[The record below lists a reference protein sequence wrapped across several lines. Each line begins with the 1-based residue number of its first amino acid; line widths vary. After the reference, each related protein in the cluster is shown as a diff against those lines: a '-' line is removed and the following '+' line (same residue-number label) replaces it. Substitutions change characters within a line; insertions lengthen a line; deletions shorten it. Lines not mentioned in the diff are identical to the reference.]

1 MKRHVILLGP
11 PGSGKGTVAHQ
22 LEHEF
27 HLEHISTGDWFRREI
42 AQDTELGRSVNAY
55 LARGELV
62 PDEVVLTLI
71 DHFMTEDLIAQG
83 YIFDGFPRT
92 TRQAEALDERCELK
106 HAPIDAVLYLSC
118 PDDVIIE
125 RITGRRVCPQC
136 RRVYHLKNFPP
147 LIPHTCDECTSRLVH
162 RADDTEKVIRKRLQQ
177 YREATAPLVDY
188 YSASHRLITVNS
200 GPGADVFHVAAASLE

>member
-22 LEHEF
+22 LEDHF

-42 AQDTELGRSVNAY
+42 ALNTELGRTVNSY
-55 LARGELV
+55 ISRGELV
-62 PDEVVLTLI
+62 PDDVVLNLI
-71 DHFMTEDLIAQG
+71 DHFLTEDLIAHG

-92 TRQAEALDERCELK
+92 EKQAEALDARCELK
-106 HAPIDAVLYLSC
+106 HAPIDAVLYLTC

-125 RITGRRVCPQC
+125 RITGRRVCPGC
-136 RRVYHLKNFPP
+136 RRVYHIKNVPP
-147 LIPHTCDECTSRLVH
+147 RIPHLCDECTSPLVH
-162 RADDTEKVIRKRLQQ
+162 RPDDTEEVIRKRLQQ

-188 YSASHRLITVNS
+188 YRSSHRLVTLNS